1 MSQLN
6 IKNYDSKLAI
16 MVGSI
21 ISFFDKN
28 PKHAA
33 LILKHLFDEKAFKTY
48 YKEAI
53 RMQKERQGELSEY
66 DKKTISII
74 NNNLKTLFF
83 IMHGRVKTIESLVGT
98 DQLSLDQTSMI
109 SKHTSVIIASLI
121 KRLETLEHSYV

>member
-1 MSQLN
+1 MNELN

-33 LILKHLFDEKAFKTY
+33 LILKHLFDEKAFKIY

-53 RMQKERQGELSEY
+53 RMQKARQAELSEY
-66 DKKTISII
+66 DKKTINII

-83 IMHGRVKTIESLVGT
+83 IMHGRIKTIESLVGI
-98 DQLSLDQTSMI
+98 DQLPLDQASLV
-109 SKHTSVIIASLI
+109 SKHTSVIVASLI
-121 KRLETLEHSYV
+121 KRLETLEYSYI